1 MDILGFYRRTVK
13 NNLFTKIVLLFSF
26 ITIVTIIAFS
36 YFMFVSMSQSAVRR
50 ELDNQRAAMSAIDRY
65 ISLRVGEA
73 DSIMPDIYRD
83 DALSI
88 DLSAFMMTPYSDYIR
103 YRLDRY
109 TETGIDSASAK
120 AYMEN
125 VLAARADIRAL
136 ILYSSEQQVLYAFGS
151 DGEFRTVAVNASQS
165 YVPDAMAIENA
176 NVAEP
181 NAWVSRALGKNSEAM
196 YSVTMPVNDKQTFKN
211 LGQLTVWFD
220 SSRLWNA
227 LTAYEKEFKGDIFVL
242 SADGRVLFDTSGHYY
257 GERFPYAERLDSA
270 YDVNPTGPSAEDGV
284 YLNKL
289 ASTSG
294 GYTVAGIMSRA
305 DAAESYRSLRN
316 TIVTIGA
323 ICIVFAILVPS
334 LFIFSFAKRT
344 NRIIRL
350 TQQVKRGD
358 LKSRLHDKKDDE
370 LGQISSGFDDMLDE
384 LNVYIDRVYKADIK
398 QKRTELAALQARVNP
413 HFLYNTLEVIR
424 MRAVSQGAKDV
435 GEMIYSLS
443 MLFKSFV
450 QQKERHTL
458 KDELEA
464 CRLYLELF
472 RIRYKDRL
480 AYDIHADPELM
491 DAEVPRLSVQPI
503 VENYIVHGIRS
514 RDADNRIVIF
524 ADREHGDIAVRVRD
538 NGRGISTEK
547 LHELQSGLQ
556 RTGEESEGE
565 GGFGMRSVHERLRLL
580 YGPQYGIALHSG
592 GVGQGTL
599 VEIRYPDSEEGER
612 HVQSISGG

>member
-13 NNLFTKIVLLFSF
+13 NNLFTKAVLLFSF

-36 YFMFVSMSQSAVRR
+36 YFMFTSMSQSAVRR
-50 ELDNQRAAMSAIDRY
+50 ELDNQKAAMSAIDRY
-65 ISLRVGEA
+65 INLRVAEA

-83 DALSI
+83 DALSM
-88 DLSAFMMTPYSDYIR
+88 DLSYFMLNPYSDYIR

-109 TETGIDSASAK
+109 AETGIDSANAK
-120 AYMEN
+120 AHMEN
-125 VLAARADIRAL
+125 VLNTRPDIQAL
-136 ILYSSEQQVLYAFGS
+136 ILYSSEQQVLYSYGN
-151 DGEFRTVAVNASQS
+151 DGEFRAVAVNASQS

-176 NVAEP
+176 NVSQP
-181 NAWVSRALGKNSEAM
+181 NAWVSRALGKADQAM
-196 YSVTMPVNDKQTFKN
+196 YSVTTPVNDKQTLKN

-257 GERFPYAERLDSA
+257 GERFPYAERLDSV
-270 YDVNPTGPSAEDGV
+270 YDVNTSGPSEEDGM

-294 GYTVAGIMSRA
+294 GYTVAGLMSRA
-305 DAAESYRSLRN
+305 DAAESYRSLQR
-316 TIVTIGA
+316 TIVTIS
-323 ICIVFAILVPS
+323 IVCIAFAILVPS

-358 LKSRLHDKKDDE
+358 LTTRLRDQKEDE

-384 LNVYIDRVYKADIK
+384 LNLYIDRVYKADIK
-398 QKRTELAALQARVNP
+398 QKHTELAALQARVNP

-458 KDELEA
+458 KEELEA

-480 AYDIHADPELM
+480 AYDIQADPELL
-491 DAEVPRLSVQPI
+491 DTEVPRLSVQPI
-503 VENYIVHGIRS
+503 VENYIVHGIRN

-538 NGRGISTEK
+538 NGRGIPTEK
-547 LHELQSGLQ
+547 LRELQIALHNA
-556 RTGEESEGE
+556 GEEADSE

-580 YGPQYGIALHSG
+580 YGPDYGISLHSG
-592 GVGQGTL
+592 GTGQGTL
-599 VEIRYPDSEEGER
+599 VEIRYPVSEKGER

>member
-13 NNLFTKIVLLFSF
+13 NNLFTKTILLFSF

-50 ELDNQRAAMSAIDRY
+50 ELDNQKAAMSAIDRY
-65 ISLRVGEA
+65 IGLRVGEA
-73 DSIMPDIYRD
+73 NSIMPDIYRD
-83 DALSI
+83 DALSL
-88 DLSAFMMTPYSDYIR
+88 DLSYFLIHPYSDYVR

-109 TETGIDSASAK
+109 SQTGIDSASAK
-120 AYMEN
+120 AHLEN
-125 VLAARADIRAL
+125 VLETRPDIRTLA
-136 ILYSSEQQVLYAFGS
+136 LYSSEQQALYAYHP
-151 DGEFRTVAVNASQS
+151 DGEFRVVPVNASQS
-165 YVPDAMAIENA
+165 YVPDAMALENT
-176 NVAEP
+176 NVSEP
-181 NAWVSRALGKNSEAM
+181 NAWVSRALGGIGEAM
-196 YSVTMPVNDKQTFKN
+196 YSVSVPVNDKQSLKN
-211 LGQLTVWFD
+211 LGQLSVWFD

-227 LTAYEKEFKGDIFVL
+227 LTAYEKEFKGNIFVL
-242 SADGRVLFDTSGHYY
+242 SADGRVLFDTSGRFY
-257 GERFPYAERLDSA
+257 GERFPYAERLESV
-270 YDVNPTGPSAEDGV
+270 YDVNSSGPAPENGL
-284 YLNKL
+284 YFNKL

-294 GYTVAGIMSRA
+294 GYTVAGIMSEA
-305 DAAESYRSLRN
+305 EAAQSYRNLQR

-323 ICIVFAILVPS
+323 VCILFAILVPS
-334 LFIFSFAKRT
+334 LFIFNFAKRT

-350 TQQVKRGD
+350 TQRVKRGD
-358 LKSRLHDKKDDE
+358 LKTRLQDTKEDE
-370 LGQISSGFDDMLDE
+370 LGQIASSFDDMLDE
-384 LNVYIDRVYKADIK
+384 LNQYIDRVYKADIK
-398 QKRTELAALQARVNP
+398 QKHTELAALQARVNP

-450 QQKERHTL
+450 RQKERHTL

-480 AYDIHADPELM
+480 AYDIQADPDLL

-514 RDADNRIVIF
+514 RDEDNRIVIF
-524 ADREHGDIAVRVRD
+524 AHREERDIAVRVRD
-538 NGRGISTEK
+538 NGRGIPTEK
-547 LHELQSGLQ
+547 MAELQAGLL
-556 RTGEESEGE
+556 RSGEEREGE
-565 GGFGMRSVHERLRLL
+565 GGFGLRSVHERLRLL
-580 YGPQYGIALHSG
+580 YGPEYGIAVHSAG
-592 GVGQGTL
+592 DGQGTS

-612 HVQSISGG
+612 HVQSVSGG